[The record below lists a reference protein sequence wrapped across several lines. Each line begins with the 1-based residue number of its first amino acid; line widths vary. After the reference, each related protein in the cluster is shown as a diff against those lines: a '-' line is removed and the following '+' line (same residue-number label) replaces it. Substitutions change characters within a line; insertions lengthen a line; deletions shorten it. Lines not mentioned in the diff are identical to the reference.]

1 MGYTHYTVYSVM
13 TEDEF
18 RAIVAD
24 AAEIRRVARKSHG
37 VRSRA
42 KVDFETLTFTLN
54 GVGDERRE
62 PYVFMGGDMF
72 ARRPDSY
79 SPDWFFCKTSYLPYD
94 MIVGACMIAMKHHM
108 GERVVLSSDGKIEE
122 PAWDKAFRLY
132 HETFPKRPPPPIP
145 FFRTEEEGE
154 ARYAERWGGGAP
166 GDEEAVR
173 AATKAALASVVAP
186 PRQAEPARRSGSRWR
201 FDAAFA

>member
-18 RAIVAD
+18 RAIVDD
-24 AAEIRRVARKSHG
+24 AARIRRVARDSHG
-37 VRSRA
+37 VKSRA
-42 KVDFETLTFTLN
+42 RADFDTLTFTLN

-62 PYVFMGGDMF
+62 PYQFMAGDMF
-72 ARRPDSY
+72 ARRPEMW

-122 PAWDKAFRLY
+122 ASWDKAFRLY
-132 HETFPKRPPPPIP
+132 HETFPNRPPPPIP

-154 ARYAERWGGGAP
+154 AHYAECYGNAEPGA
-166 GDEEAVR
+166 ERAVR
-173 AATKAALASVVAP
+173 AATKAALDSVVAR
-186 PRQAEPARRSGSRWR
+186 PRKAEPARRSGARWR